1 MIYSSFPKSLFLKH
15 KKNLLNNI
23 TKTLNSGNYINSIN
37 VKNFEKN
44 FAKYL
49 GVKYTIGVGN
59 ATDALFIILKALN
72 IGYKDEVILPS
83 HTAIATAISVSNTGA
98 KPIFVDIGEDYNI
111 DHKIIAKKISKNT
124 KAIIAVHI
132 YGQPCNIKELKLI
145 TKKNKI
151 PLIEDCSQSTG
162 SEYNNK
168 KTGSFGIASCFSFF
182 PTKNLSTFGDA
193 GAISTNNKVLYKT
206 MLKYREYGWNK
217 NRNSEVI
224 GINSRLDEIHA
235 SILIYNLQI
244 LDKNIQNRIEI
255 ANYYF
260 KNIKNKNI
268 KLPKIYKERKN
279 SYHLFVIQV
288 KNRNKLLKI
297 FEKNGFKL
305 GIHYRLPAHRQ
316 KIYLT
321 KRKFELVN
329 TDNISNRGIS
339 LPIYPHLEKNYLKK
353 VVNILNNFN

>member
-1 MIYSSFPKSLFLKH
+1 MIFSSFPKSLFLKNR
-15 KKNLLNNI
+15 KNILKNI
-23 TKTLNSGNYINSIN
+23 AKTLDSGNYINSIN
-37 VKNFEKN
+37 VHNFEKN

-49 GVKYTIGVGN
+49 DVKHTIGVGN
-59 ATDALFIILKALN
+59 ATDALFIILKSLN
-72 IGYKDEVILPS
+72 IGNKDEVILPS

-111 DHKIIAKKISKNT
+111 DPKLITKKITKNT

-132 YGQPCNIKELKLI
+132 YGQPCNIKELNLI
-145 TKKNKI
+145 SKKFKI

-168 KTGSFGIASCFSFF
+168 KTGSFGVASCFSFF

-193 GAISTNNKVLYKT
+193 GAISTNSKALYKT
-206 MLKYREYGWNK
+206 MLKYREYGWDK

-235 SILIYNLQI
+235 SILIYNLKI
-244 LDKNIQNRIEI
+244 LDKNIDNRIDI

-260 KNIKNKNI
+260 KNIKNKKI
-268 KLPKIYKERKN
+268 TLPKIFKERKN

-305 GIHYRLPAHRQ
+305 GIHYRVPAHRQ
-316 KIYLT
+316 KIYST
-321 KRKFELVN
+321 KSKSKLLN

-339 LPIYPHLEKNYLKK
+339 LPIYPHLEIKNLKK
-353 VVNILNNFN
+353 VVNILNNF

>member
-1 MIYSSFPKSLFLKH
+1 MIFSSFPKSLFLKH
-15 KKNLLNNI
+15 KKNILKNI
-23 TKTLNSGNYINSIN
+23 AKTLDSGNYINSIN

-49 GVKYTIGVGN
+49 NVKYTIGVGN
-59 ATDALFIILKALN
+59 ATDALFIILKSLN
-72 IGYKDEVILPS
+72 IGNKDEVILPS

-98 KPIFVDIGEDYNI
+98 KPIFIDIGEDYNI
-111 DHKIIAKKISKNT
+111 DHKLITKKISKNT

-132 YGQPCNIKELKLI
+132 YGQPCNLKMLNLI
-145 TKKNKI
+145 SKKYKI

-168 KTGSFGIASCFSFF
+168 KTGSFGVASCFSFF

-193 GAISTNNKVLYKT
+193 GAISTNNTVLYKT
-206 MLKYREYGWNK
+206 MLKYREYGWDK

-235 SILIYNLQI
+235 SILIYNLKI
-244 LDKNIQNRIEI
+244 LDKNIKERINI

-260 KNIKNKNI
+260 QNIKNKNI
-268 KLPKIYKERKN
+268 TLPKKFKERKN

-305 GIHYRLPAHRQ
+305 GIHYRIPAHRQ

-321 KRKFELVN
+321 NSESKLVN
-329 TDNISNRGIS
+329 TDNISDRAIS
-339 LPIYPHLEKNYLKK
+339 LPIYPHFEKKNLKK
-353 VVNILNNFN
+353 VVNILNNYN